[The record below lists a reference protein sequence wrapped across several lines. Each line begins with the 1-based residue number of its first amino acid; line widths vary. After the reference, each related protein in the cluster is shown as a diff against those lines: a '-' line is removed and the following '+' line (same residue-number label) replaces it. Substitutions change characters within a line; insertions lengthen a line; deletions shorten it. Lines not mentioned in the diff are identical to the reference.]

1 MPRVIALSTKRARMP
16 DRPVAKHISH
26 SLSVVVADVGAMSRA
41 RSRRS
46 LRSNRSLR
54 SRHDK
59 DEVSADESGTDTDDK
74 SSIPD
79 ATSDQEN
86 TAAHNAALRIR
97 ALTRRRVRRCKR
109 RKRNEA
115 RAVRRAAKAT
125 LDAANGPRDA
135 MASSDVTQ
143 TFQSFSSK

>member
-1 MPRVIALSTKRARMP
+1 VIALTTKRVRMP
-16 DRPVAKHISH
+16 DRPVAKHS
-26 SLSVVVADVGAMSRA
+26 SPGLPVAVTDVGAMSRA
-41 RSRRS
+41 RSR
-46 LRSNRSLR
+46 R

-59 DEVSADESGTDTDDK
+59 DEVSADESDTDTDDK

-79 ATSDQEN
+79 ATSDEEN

-115 RAVRRAAKAT
+115 RAVRHAAKAAF
-125 LDAANGPRDA
+125 DAANGPRYGV
-135 MASSDVTQ
+135 ASSEVTP
-143 TFQSFSSK
+143 TFQSVSSE